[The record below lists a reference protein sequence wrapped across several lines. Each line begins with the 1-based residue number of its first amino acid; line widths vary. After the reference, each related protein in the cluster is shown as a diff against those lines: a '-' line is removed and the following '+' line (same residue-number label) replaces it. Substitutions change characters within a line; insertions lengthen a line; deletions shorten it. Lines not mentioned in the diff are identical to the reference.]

1 MSKKTGS
8 TEVLRTVFDQ
18 AALDYDA
25 VRPGYPQEL
34 IEDIISISS
43 IPRGGRILEV
53 GCGTGQ
59 ATLPFARREYSML
72 CLDIGRQL
80 AAIAAQKCCQYL
92 QVKIQIISFE
102 DWQAEENTFDLVMS
116 ATAFHWIPPEVG
128 YPKVARV
135 LKSSGY
141 IALFTNYHPTPFTGF
156 FESVQKVYQRIVP
169 EWGNPNDAPPIE
181 ERIKSNEAY
190 INGTGLFE
198 KAQIKTY
205 AWTRDYRTEEY
216 IKLLNTYSPHL
227 SLEENR
233 RSLLYG
239 EIAELIEKEFGGV
252 VTRPYLSVLYIAR
265 KKIGS

>member
-1 MSKKTGS
+1 MPKKTGS
-8 TEVLRTVFDQ
+8 MEVLRTVFDQ

-34 IEDIISISS
+34 IEDVISISS

-59 ATLPFARREYSML
+59 ATLPFAKRGYSML
-72 CLDIGRQL
+72 CLDIGRKL
-80 AAIAAQKCCQYL
+80 AAIAAQKCCQYP

-102 DWQAEENTFDLVMS
+102 DWPEEGNTFDLVMS
-116 ATAFHWIPPEVG
+116 ATAFHWISPEVG
-128 YPKVARV
+128 YPKAAKA

-141 IALFTNYHPTPFTGF
+141 IALFTNYHPTPHTGF
-156 FESVQKVYQRIVP
+156 FESVQKVYQKIVP
-169 EWGNPNDAPPIE
+169 EWGNPNDAPLLE
-181 ERIKSNEAY
+181 ERITSKEAY

-198 KAQIKTY
+198 NTQIKTY

-216 IKLLNTYSPHL
+216 IKLLNTYSDHL

-239 EIAELIEKEFGGV
+239 EIAEFIEKEFEGT

-265 KKIGS
+265 KKTGS